1 MLTASNKNKY
11 SCTRSLKK
19 TQTTKRDINIRVLGI
34 SLCSVLENFQK
45 KKKKMSLRE
54 FPPAV
59 WINVIQIWENKNQL
73 LHLKIPK
80 QNTNKKLCRAG
91 GRRLG

>member
-19 TQTTKRDINIRVLGI
+19 TQTKRDINIRVLGI

-45 KKKKMSLRE
+45 KKKK
-54 FPPAV
+54 
-59 WINVIQIWENKNQL
+59 NVLEGISS
-73 LHLKIPK
+73 
-80 QNTNKKLCRAG
+80 CSMD
-91 GRRLG
+91 